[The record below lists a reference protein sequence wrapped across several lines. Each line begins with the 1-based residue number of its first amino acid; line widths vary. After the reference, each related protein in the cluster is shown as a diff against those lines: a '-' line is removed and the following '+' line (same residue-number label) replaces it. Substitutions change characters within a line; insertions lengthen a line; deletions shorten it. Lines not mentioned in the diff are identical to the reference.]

1 MKTGPGPNFDS
12 SMGNVCETRKFAAQL
27 PTTAT
32 PIAVPRTLS
41 GSTSGII
48 TQTTGPQVA
57 ANDAMNVPR
66 QTSVMIAAGSLGW
79 CGVASTDCEM
89 PSTSRLVT
97 MPIRPATSN
106 GF

>member
-12 SMGNVCETRKFAAQL
+12 SIGNVCDTRKFAAQL

-57 ANDAMNVPR
+57 ANDAMKVPR
-66 QTSVMIAAGSLGW
+66 QISVMIAAGSLGW
-79 CGVASTDCEM
+79 CGSGSADSDT
-89 PSTSRLVT
+89 PSTSRLPT
-97 MPIRPATSN
+97 MPATPA
-106 GF
+106 